1 MSKKVKP
8 LRKAYD
14 NAMDALKVI
23 RCNYA
28 PCIAKRKRIAELER
42 FCLDIYNDF
51 SKKESKRE
59 AMSVQ
64 LAWKEG
70 RKIDNPLRDLKIQS
84 CD

>member
-1 MSKKVKP
+1 ME
-8 LRKAYD
+8 
-14 NAMDALKVI
+14 ALSVI

-28 PCIAKRKRIAELER
+28 PCQAKRKRIKELER
-42 FCLDIYNDF
+42 FCLDIFNDF

-70 RKIDNPLRDLKIQS
+70 KKISDPIKGLLEHVRSEK
-84 CD
+84 